1 MTTRYEITLAVD
13 HHEGDEFVAWL
24 NERGHIASVG
34 NDTGNHLS
42 GADENEDPREI
53 LRALWEQY
61 CEGY

>member
-24 NERGHIASVG
+24 NERGHIATVG
-34 NDTGNHLS
+34 NDTRNHLS
-42 GADENEDPREI
+42 GAGS
-53 LRALWEQY
+53 LAGLWEQY